1 MENKWSE
8 KGMMKGQKTSRDQ
21 DLLVIP
27 ELDLLY
33 PCLCHIKS
41 MFGCAQVPS
50 AAADL
55 SLTTVAKVVQ

>member
-1 MENKWSE
+1 MVS

-33 PCLCHIKS
+33 LCLCQIKS
-41 MFGCAQVPS
+41 MFGYAQVPS